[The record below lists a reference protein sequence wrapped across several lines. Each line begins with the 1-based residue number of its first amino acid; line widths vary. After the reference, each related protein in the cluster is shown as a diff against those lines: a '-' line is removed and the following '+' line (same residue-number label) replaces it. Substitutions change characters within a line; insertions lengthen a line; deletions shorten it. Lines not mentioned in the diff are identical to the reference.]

1 MRNRSLRLAV
11 ASGAVVLLAQSVS
24 GARAEQ
30 CSFFDAGT
38 NQSLEGRCTVAY
50 AGDAETITIGQKR
63 VVFVQT
69 ARQGQ
74 WAVGTLD
81 GKPAMRYEINRTAYS
96 YATRDLTLF
105 LDQSDE

>member
-1 MRNRSLRLAV
+1 MRNRSLRLLLA
-11 ASGAVVLLAQSVS
+11 AGAVGLSVA

-30 CSFFDAGT
+30 CSFFDAAK
-38 NQSLEGRCTVAY
+38 NESLEGRCSVDY
-50 AGDAETITIGQKR
+50 AGDAETITVGQKR

-81 GKPAMRYEINRTAYS
+81 GKPAMRYEIDRTTYS

-105 LDQSDE
+105 LDRRD

>member
-1 MRNRSLRLAV
+1 MRNRSLPLAI
-11 ASGAVVLLAQSVS
+11 AAGAMGLVVQSVS

-30 CSFFDAGT
+30 CSFFDAGK
-38 NQSLEGRCTVAY
+38 NESLEGRCSVDY

-74 WAVGTLD
+74 WAVGTLG
-81 GKPAMRYEINRTAYS
+81 GKPAMRYEIDRTAYS
-96 YATRDLTLF
+96 YATQDLTLF